1 MARKNKAEAVKRST
15 EAGCA
20 PEPWLKP
27 EVEEELELRL
37 RRLSGQLG
45 GIGRMVREHRKC
57 EEIILQLASARAALG
72 EIMGLLLEEHLTTC
86 VAERIRQGKVEEP
99 IREFARALRFAV
111 RNS

>member
-1 MARKNKAEAVKRST
+1 MAGKKQTAAVRRSQA
-15 EAGCA
+15 AGCA

-27 EVEEELELRL
+27 EVEAELELRL
-37 RRLSGQLG
+37 KRLTGQLG

-86 VAERIRQGKVEEP
+86 VAERIRQGKVEEA
-99 IREFARALRFAV
+99 IGEYARALRFAV